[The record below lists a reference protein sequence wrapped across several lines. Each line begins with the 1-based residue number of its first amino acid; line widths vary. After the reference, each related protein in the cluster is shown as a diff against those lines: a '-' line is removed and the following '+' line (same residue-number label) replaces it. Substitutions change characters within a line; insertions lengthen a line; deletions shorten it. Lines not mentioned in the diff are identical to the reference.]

1 MRRSQTEATAQVC
14 RALLTDDSGQNLV
27 EYGLV
32 VGLIGL
38 APIASTTSMATQL
51 KAAFSSMGSALAQAA
66 GVPLRL
72 PA

>member
-1 MRRSQTEATAQVC
+1 MRRSQTEAAQVC

-38 APIASTTSMATQL
+38 ATIASTTSMATQL
-51 KAAFSSMGSALAQAA
+51 KAAFSSMGSALAHY
-66 GVPLRL
+66 V
-72 PA
+72 